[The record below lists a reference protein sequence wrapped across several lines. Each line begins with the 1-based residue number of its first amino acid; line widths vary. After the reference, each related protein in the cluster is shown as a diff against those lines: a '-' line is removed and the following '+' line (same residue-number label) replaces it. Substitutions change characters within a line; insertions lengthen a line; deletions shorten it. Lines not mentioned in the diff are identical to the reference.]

1 MILYRA
7 CACIRRAAGI
17 GLLSLFLLLTS
28 CGAEKEADKSPAA
41 DALAEGQA
49 AAGRMKKYAFE
60 MQMDQKLSGTP
71 ETTADV
77 KVDMQGLVERD
88 PLKLDQTI
96 NTTIDGETSVVR
108 SVIVP
113 EGYYMYSPE
122 YEEWSKLSTGTAG
135 ENTATLSD
143 FQVDPGKAVEAIEG
157 LSESAK
163 LENNNRTQVV
173 RYEGTGTEANVY
185 AIKLLESTM
194 GLSAMD
200 ERLQKSLKISK
211 LRVELTLD
219 AEQHWPLSYAIDS
232 ELSLELEAGKPTT
245 VQTTLSGSYGD
256 VNKSRSIVL
265 PEEAKG
271 ALSPEEID
279 EQLGDDPLNLN
290 NGE

>member
-1 MILYRA
+1 MNLFDTSKRSA
-7 CACIRRAAGI
+7 VGI
-17 GLLSLFLLLTS
+17 GTLTILLLLLTA
-28 CGAEKEADKSPAA
+28 CGAEKETDKSPVAA
-41 DALAEGQA
+41 ALAEGETA
-49 AAGRMKKYAFE
+49 AAQMKKYAFE
-60 MQMDQKLSGTP
+60 MQLKQQLSGTP
-71 ETTADV
+71 DTTSDV

-108 SVIVP
+108 TIVVP

-122 YEEWSKLSTGTAG
+122 YEEWSKLSAENAK

-143 FQVDPGKAVEAIEG
+143 FQVDPVKAVQAIEG
-157 LSESAK
+157 LSEFAK
-163 LENNNRTQVV
+163 LENGNRTRIV
-173 RYEGTGTEANVY
+173 RYEGGGMEAKVY

-194 GLSAMD
+194 GLSAM
-200 ERLQKSLKISK
+200 EQQLQKSLKVNR

-219 AEQHWPLSYAIDS
+219 TEQHWPLSYAIDT
-232 ELSLELEAGKPTT
+232 ELLLELEAGKPTT
-245 VQTTLSGSYGD
+245 VQMTVSGSYSEI
-256 VNKSRSIVL
+256 NKSRAVAL
-265 PEEAKG
+265 PEEAKV

>member
-1 MILYRA
+1 MNLIR
-7 CACIRRAAGI
+7 ACIRRAAGI
-17 GLLSLFLLLTS
+17 GWLSLCLFLTS
-28 CGAEKEADKSPAA
+28 CGAEKEAGKSAA
-41 DALAEGQA
+41 AVPLTEGQA
-49 AAGRMKKYAFE
+49 AAVQMKKYAFE

-71 ETTADV
+71 DTTADV
-77 KVDMQGLVERD
+77 KVDMQGLVERE

-108 SVIVP
+108 SVVVP
-113 EGYYMYSPE
+113 EGYYLYSPE
-122 YEEWSKLSTGTAG
+122 YEEWSKLSAETAN
-135 ENTATLSD
+135 ENKATLSD
-143 FQVDPGKAVEAIEG
+143 FQVDPGKAVEAIGG
-157 LSESAK
+157 LSEFAK
-163 LENNNRTQVV
+163 LEEGNRTQIV

-200 ERLQKSLKISK
+200 ERLQKSLKTNK

-219 AEQHWPLSYAIDS
+219 AERHWPLSYAIDS
-232 ELSLELEAGKPTT
+232 DLSLELEAGKPTT
-245 VQTTLSGSYGD
+245 VQTTLSGSYSD
-256 VNKSRSIVL
+256 VNQSRSVAL

-279 EQLGDDPLNLN
+279 EQLGEDPLNLH